1 MLQKRRRFEK
11 KEKEKKM
18 IASQFIWFSSNMFAP
33 QLLRTDKREDIVV
46 PYRLPDGRTIE
57 LGAERFRAPEA
68 LFKPDLLGYEWPG
81 IHELVAAS
89 IKRFEKEVGLCTSSE
104 PSS

>member
-1 MLQKRRRFEK
+1 VFLNQ
-11 KEKEKKM
+11 
-18 IASQFIWFSSNMFAP
+18 IFS
-33 QLLRTDKREDIVV
+33 QLLRSDKRGDIIV

-68 LFKPDLLGYEWPG
+68 LFRPDLLGFEWPG

-89 IKRFEKEVGLCTSSE
+89 IKR
-104 PSS
+104 